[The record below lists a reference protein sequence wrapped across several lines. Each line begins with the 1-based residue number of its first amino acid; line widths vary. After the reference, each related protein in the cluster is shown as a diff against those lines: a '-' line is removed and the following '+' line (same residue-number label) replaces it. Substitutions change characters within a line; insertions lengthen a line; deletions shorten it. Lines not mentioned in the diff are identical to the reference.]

1 MGLTRGA
8 AEAVTRYR
16 AAIALAWLLT
26 AAALVPAALRVEEG
40 LEVSARPLGS
50 ESAEVERILAER
62 FASPFARSAV
72 LVATGVPGPR
82 RPEGVEVL
90 RGIVAALKAEPGVT
104 GTFSYLDQADAYFE
118 GRGGRGTFL
127 VVGLDPGGGR
137 PDQRLPALRA
147 ATARLAPRLR
157 ARHPRAALRWTGET
171 AINFDLW
178 RTSTDEA
185 RSAERRALPLTLA
198 LLLLGFGSAVAALLP
213 VLTGMLA
220 AALALGA
227 AAIVGARWPLS
238 ILIVNVVSM
247 LGLALGID
255 YALLTVSRF
264 REARAGGAAPGVAAV
279 TAARYAGG
287 TVALSGAAVAIG
299 FAALLLVPLNEVRSA
314 ALGGL
319 LVVAV
324 AVLLA
329 ATLLPGLL
337 AGLGSRLEAGR
348 FLRVREEAGPE
359 RWRAWARRV
368 AAHPWRVLAVAGAPV
383 LLLAAQAAR
392 LNPRVPSGAWLPP
405 GMESAE
411 ALRDLE
417 GMRRAGVVES
427 MRVVL
432 ELPGETSAVSVEGWE
447 ATRRLAA
454 ALGRDPRV
462 ARVQSLRAI
471 AGEGEGE
478 LARAAL
484 LPSFAKRAFLS
495 EEGDAALLEVVPRE
509 GLSGPGLAG
518 LVREL
523 RQADVAALTGLE
535 GTRVLVGGLPAFN
548 VDYEDAVAGRARLVV
563 ALVVTTTLLAL
574 FAAFRSL
581 LVPLK
586 AVALNLLAVAGAFG
600 ALVLV
605 FQDGWGVRWLGLP
618 GPLDGVF
625 PIVPVLVFGAVFGL
639 SMDYE
644 VFLVARVA
652 EARRSGLDEGEALA
666 EGLAR
671 TGGVITSAAAIMI
684 AVFAAF
690 TLGRFVLVKMLGFT
704 LAVAVLL
711 EATVIRIAIGPALLR
726 LAGRRN
732 WWPGER

>member
-1 MGLTRGA
+1 MGLPQGA
-8 AEAVTRYR
+8 ADAFTRYR
-16 AAIALAWLLT
+16 RAIALAWLLA
-26 AAALVPAALRVEEG
+26 AAALVPAALRVEDH
-40 LEVSARPLGS
+40 LEVSSRPVGS
-50 ESAEVERILAER
+50 ESAEVDRILAQR

-72 LVATGVPGPR
+72 LVATGVPGPG
-82 RPEGVEVL
+82 RPEGLALL
-90 RGIVAALKAEPGVT
+90 REIVAALQAEPGVT
-104 GTFSYLDQADAYFE
+104 RTFSFLDQADAYFE
-118 GRGGRGTFL
+118 GAGAAGTFL

-137 PDQRLPALRA
+137 ADQLLPALRA
-147 ATARLAPRLR
+147 ATARLTERLR
-157 ARHPRAALRWTGET
+157 ARHPGAALRWTGET
-171 AINFDLW
+171 AINVDLW
-178 RTSTDEA
+178 RTSIDEA
-185 RSAERRALPLTLA
+185 RAAERRALPLTLG
-198 LLLLGFGSAVAALLP
+198 LLLLAFGSVVAALLP
-213 VLTGMLA
+213 VLTGVLA
-220 AALALGA
+220 VTLALGA
-227 AAIVGARWPLS
+227 AGLVGTRWPLS
-238 ILIVNVVSM
+238 ILIVPVVSM

-264 REARAGGAAPGVAAV
+264 REARPPGVPSSAAE
-279 TAARYAGG
+279 AARHAGG

-299 FAALLLVPLNEVRSA
+299 FAALSLVPMNELRSA

-337 AGLGSRLEAGR
+337 AWLGPRLEGGR
-348 FLRVREEAGPE
+348 FLRVGDGAGAE

-368 AAHPWRVLAVAGAPV
+368 VAHPWLVLVAAGAPV
-383 LLLAAQAAR
+383 LLLAAQAVR
-392 LNPRVPSGAWLPP
+392 LNPRVPSGTWLPP
-405 GMESAE
+405 RMESAQG
-411 ALRDLE
+411 LRDLAAM
-417 GMRRAGVVES
+417 GRGGVVDA

-432 ELPGETSAVSVEGWE
+432 ELPPEASAVSQEGWE
-447 ATRRLAA
+447 ALRRLVD

-462 ARVQSLRAI
+462 ARVQSLLAI
-471 AGEGEGE
+471 VGEGENE

-484 LPSFAKRAFLS
+484 VPAVVKRTFLS
-495 EEGDAALLEVVPRE
+495 EEGDAVLLEVVPRE
-509 GLSGPGLAG
+509 RLSGPALADF
-518 LVREL
+518 VREL
-523 RQADVAALTGLE
+523 RRRDVPALTGLP
-535 GTRVLVGGLPAFN
+535 GTRIRIGGLPAFN
-548 VDYEDAVAGRARLVV
+548 VDYEDAVAGRS
-563 ALVVTTTLLAL
+563 ALVVGLVLATTLLAL
-574 FAAFRSL
+574 FLAFRSV

-605 FQDGWGVRWLGLP
+605 FQDGWGAGWLGLAQ
-618 GPLDGVF
+618 PLDGVF
-625 PIVPVLVFGAVFGL
+625 PLVPVLVFCTVFGP

-690 TLGRFVLVKMLGFT
+690 TQGGFVLVKMLGFA
-704 LAVAVLL
+704 LAVAVFLD
-711 EATVIRIAIGPALLR
+711 ATVIRVAIGPALLR

>member
-1 MGLTRGA
+1 MGLPQGA
-8 AEAVTRYR
+8 ADAFTRYR
-16 AAIALAWLLT
+16 RAIALAWLLA
-26 AAALVPAALRVEEG
+26 AAALVPAALRVEDH
-40 LEVSARPLGS
+40 LEVSSRPVGS
-50 ESAEVERILAER
+50 ESAEVDRILAQR

-72 LVATGVPGPR
+72 LVATGVPGPG
-82 RPEGVEVL
+82 RPEGLALL
-90 RGIVAALKAEPGVT
+90 REIVAALQAEPGVT
-104 GTFSYLDQADAYFE
+104 RTFSFLDQADAYFE
-118 GRGGRGTFL
+118 GAGAAGTFL

-137 PDQRLPALRA
+137 ADQLLPALRA
-147 ATARLAPRLR
+147 ATARLTERLR
-157 ARHPRAALRWTGET
+157 ARHPGAALRWTGET
-171 AINFDLW
+171 AINVDLW
-178 RTSTDEA
+178 RTSIDEA
-185 RSAERRALPLTLA
+185 RAL
-198 LLLLGFGSAVAALLP
+198 AV
-213 VLTGMLA
+213 T
-220 AALALGA
+220 LALGA
-227 AAIVGARWPLS
+227 AGLVGTRWPLS
-238 ILIVNVVSM
+238 ILIVPVVSM

-264 REARAGGAAPGVAAV
+264 REARPPGVPSSAAE
-279 TAARYAGG
+279 AARHAGG

-299 FAALLLVPLNEVRSA
+299 FAALSLVPMNELRSA

-337 AGLGSRLEAGR
+337 AWLGPRLEGGR
-348 FLRVREEAGPE
+348 FLRVGDGAGAE

-368 AAHPWRVLAVAGAPV
+368 VAHPWLVLVAAGAPV
-383 LLLAAQAAR
+383 LLLAAQAVR
-392 LNPRVPSGAWLPP
+392 LNPRVPSGTWLPP
-405 GMESAE
+405 RMESAQG
-411 ALRDLE
+411 LRDLAAM
-417 GMRRAGVVES
+417 GRGGVVDA

-432 ELPGETSAVSVEGWE
+432 ELPPEASAVSQEGWE
-447 ATRRLAA
+447 ALRRLVD

-462 ARVQSLRAI
+462 ARVQSLLAI
-471 AGEGEGE
+471 VGEGENE

-484 LPSFAKRAFLS
+484 VPAVVKRTFLS

-509 GLSGPGLAG
+509 RLSGPALADF
-518 LVREL
+518 VREL
-523 RQADVAALTGLE
+523 RRRDVPALTGLP
-535 GTRVLVGGLPAFN
+535 GTRIRIGGLPAFN
-548 VDYEDAVAGRARLVV
+548 VDYEDAVAGRS
-563 ALVVTTTLLAL
+563 ALVVGLVLATTLLAL
-574 FAAFRSL
+574 FLAFRSV

-605 FQDGWGVRWLGLP
+605 FQDGWGAGWLGLAQ
-618 GPLDGVF
+618 PLDGVF
-625 PIVPVLVFGAVFGL
+625 PLVPVLVFCTVFGP

-690 TLGRFVLVKMLGFT
+690 TQGGFVLVKMLGFA
-704 LAVAVLL
+704 LAVAVFLD
-711 EATVIRIAIGPALLR
+711 ATVIRVAIGPALLR